1 MNKLSLDNIPIVKRE
16 DDFHLMSWCVS
27 LSSGK
32 STEEAIEEIVK
43 SHIEALKASVVSTML
58 TKGKDGT
65 LDDIEGSVA
74 YLSSD
79 KGIDTSKFKE
89 TIDARLVV
97 SFHNDGRLRCEQRWD
112 FGKVFL
118 VKDNALQISYRPYAK
133 GVSSDERSEFLE
145 KNLGEYIGTYNEFV
159 DVYWFGETSIIG
171 LSMADAEITDY
182 SKVRLDN
189 ISNYKI

>member
-1 MNKLSLDNIPIVKRE
+1 MKKLSLEDIPFVKRE
-16 DDFHLMSWCVS
+16 DDFQLRSWCVS

-43 SHIEALKASVVSTML
+43 SHIEALKASVVNTML

-97 SFHNDGRLRCEQRWD
+97 AFHNDGRLRCEQRWD
-112 FGKVFL
+112 FDKVFL
-118 VKDNALQISYRPYAK
+118 VKDNALQISHRPYAK

-145 KNLGEYIGTYNEFV
+145 KNIGEYIGNYNEFV
-159 DVYWFGETSIIG
+159 DVYWFGESSVIG
-171 LSMADAEITDY
+171 LSMAEAEITDY

-189 ISNYKI
+189 ISNYKL